1 MRKTSYQHL
10 LKSKLLPLL
19 LDNCVIFPL
28 IHSILFSVT
37 DEGSPQTQKT
47 SAQLEPNTRG
57 SKITLPVEEATR
69 NQNSNANSPQ
79 ASRES
84 LSANG
89 KLGGARIAGSA
100 DRSNRMQ
107 TSNYAT
113 VIFTPVQVQLN
124 GSALPSESPQ
134 SDRCAA
140 VIPSAS
146 VSSSPCTTSPSSP
159 HGSVDLQSSPQRS
172 TSATDIA
179 GQRLTPDKDGSPD
192 TKPPS
197 PVPDGYHTPTFPM
210 ASYYYPLL
218 NIPHVPYT
226 GYTAVTIP
234 AIQPP
239 LPEKKRLSAT
249 SGAVNGHNSLL
260 RASSAPSPTHH
271 VTFSPSVGEQR
282 WGSTPQH
289 SCKEETGTRVNAKF
303 VQDSSKYWY
312 KPGITRDQGQKRKW
326 PLWTD
331 VLSNWSH

>member
-1 MRKTSYQHL
+1 M
-10 LKSKLLPLL
+10 
-19 LDNCVIFPL
+19 
-28 IHSILFSVT
+28 T
-37 DEGSPQTQKT
+37 DEGSPQSQKT
-47 SAQLEPNTRG
+47 SAQPEDN
-57 SKITLPVEEATR
+57 SKSSTITLQAAEATQ

-79 ASRES
+79 PARQS
-84 LSANG
+84 LNADA
-89 KLGGARIAGSA
+89 KVGGARIAGSA
-100 DRSNRMQ
+100 DRSNRLQ

-124 GSALPSESPQ
+124 GSVLPCESPQ
-134 SDRCAA
+134 SDRCAS
-140 VIPSAS
+140 VIQSAS
-146 VSSSPCTTSPSSP
+146 VSSSPCTTSPTSP
-159 HGSVDLQSSPQRS
+159 HGSMDLQSSPQRS

-249 SGAVNGHNSLL
+249 SGAVNGHSSVL
-260 RASSAPSPTHH
+260 RVSSAPSPTHH

-282 WGSTPQH
+282 WGSAPQH
-289 SCKEETGTRVNAKF
+289 GSKEETDTRVNAKF

-312 KPGITRDQGQKRKW
+312 KPGITRDQGQITK
-326 PLWTD
+326 
-331 VLSNWSH
+331 